1 MTKQKH
7 NEKSRAYYQAHKEEV
22 KLKKKK
28 YYQAH
33 KEERNEYQKAWYQEN
48 KQKHKAK
55 ARAYMQSDLNS
66 LGETKNIIRL
76 KSRYYLSK
84 HGTKIEGYQIHHC
97 FTYDDPTKFI
107 YCSKEIHLKIHQY
120 LRDNN
125 IDADS
130 DHYEQIMHLLDD
142 SVIIYGV

>member
-1 MTKQKH
+1 MTKQKL
-7 NEKSRAYYQAHKEEV
+7 KDYKKAYYQAHKEEQ
-22 KLKKKK
+22 KEYMKA

-33 KEERNEYQKAWYQEN
+33 KEQVKA
-48 KQKHKAK
+48 KQKEYNQTHYAE
-55 ARAYMQSDLNS
+55 AYSRKKSDVNS
-66 LGETKNIIRL
+66 LGK
-76 KSRYYLSK
+76 SK
-84 HGTKIEGYQIHHC
+84 HYIRSKSLRYLKKYGTKIEGYQIHHC

-107 YCSKEIHLKIHQY
+107 YCNKEIHLKIHQY